1 MTVVLSACAGTTT
14 PTPAPA
20 PTTPAPAP
28 STPAPAPPATCSAS
42 VSNIY
47 PSAGGGETVNV
58 TSSQPG
64 ASFTV
69 VARYPSTAASYSGTT
84 SGSGAGSVAF
94 TVANV
99 PAYTM

>member
-1 MTVVLSACAGTTT
+1 M
-14 PTPAPA
+14 
-20 PTTPAPAP
+20 
-28 STPAPAPPATCSAS
+28 
-42 VSNIY
+42 SNIY

-69 VARYPSTAASYSGTT
+69 VAHYPSTAASYSGTT

-99 PAYTM
+99 PAYTMVTVDVTVGGTAMCSTSFVTY